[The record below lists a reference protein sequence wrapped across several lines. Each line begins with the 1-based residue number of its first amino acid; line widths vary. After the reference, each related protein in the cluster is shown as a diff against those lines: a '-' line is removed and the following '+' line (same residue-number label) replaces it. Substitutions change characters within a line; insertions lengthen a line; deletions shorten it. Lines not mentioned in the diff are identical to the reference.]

1 MSDSAT
7 TLSHMSHCDA
17 RRVGGGCVCLNE
29 QLVLWGITPRGA
41 KVSNMKF

>member
-17 RRVGGGCVCLNE
+17 RRVGGGRVCLLE
-29 QLVLWGITPRGA
+29 WATRTLGDHTKGC
-41 KVSNMKF
+41 